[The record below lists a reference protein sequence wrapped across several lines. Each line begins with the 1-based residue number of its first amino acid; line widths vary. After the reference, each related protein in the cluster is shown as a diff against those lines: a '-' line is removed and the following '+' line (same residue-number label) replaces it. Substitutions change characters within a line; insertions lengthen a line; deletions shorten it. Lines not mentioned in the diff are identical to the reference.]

1 MPWCVIPAA
10 GAGRRFGGDRP
21 KQYQMLGGQP
31 MLVRTLERIATHGE
45 VQGIVVAIAADD
57 AWWPGLRE
65 CAGKPVLATTGG
77 DERAH
82 SVLAGLRALPPEV
95 AVSDWV
101 LVHDAARPCVR
112 HEDIDHL
119 LQRGS
124 LHDTGALLAA
134 PVRDTIKRG
143 NDDHEA
149 EASVPRE
156 NLWRAFTPQMFRRG
170 ELTAALEAA
179 IAAGATATD
188 EAKALELR
196 GHTALLV
203 TGNEDNLKVTSASDL
218 ALAEL
223 ILRRQAEEGS

>member
-1 MPWCVIPAA
+1 MPWCVVPAA

-21 KQYQMLGGQP
+21 KQYQLLGGKP
-31 MLVRTLERIATHGE
+31 MLVCTLERIASHTDVE
-45 VQGIVVAIAADD
+45 GIIVAIAPDD
-57 AWWPGLRE
+57 AWWPRIDE
-65 CAGKPVLATTGG
+65 CAGKRVIATPGG
-77 DERAH
+77 EERAH
-82 SVLAGLRALPPEV
+82 SVLAGLRALPREV
-95 AVSDWV
+95 AAADWV

-119 LQRGS
+119 LQRGT
-124 LHDTGALLAA
+124 LHETGALLAA

-143 NDDHEA
+143 NDEHEA

-156 NLWRAFTPQMFRRG
+156 NLWRAFTPQLFRRG

-188 EAKALELR
+188 EAKALELAGR
-196 GHTALLV
+196 TALLV
-203 TGNEDNLKVTSASDL
+203 TGSEDNLKVTSASDL

-223 ILRRQAEEGS
+223 ILKRQAEDQG